1 MAAHRKAFIAFVE
14 QGQIAPA
21 DASKAAAVAGVFPSG
36 SHWSRFLDF
45 LLLCLG
51 GLSLAFSVLLFVAFN
66 WSELGRLARFALVES
81 AMVLAFAGYWLAG
94 RNALAAQ
101 VALLATGLILGGLLA
116 LFGQTYQTG
125 ADPWQLFFTW
135 MLLLTPFALIGR
147 FAVLW
152 IVWAILA
159 NLSLALY
166 MQPTGTFGGTDVYRQ
181 LLWLQFALN
190 GSLLCVWEGLTGR
203 LHWLSQRW
211 GPRLLAIASSLALTF
226 QVIDSIVGDSGLWL
240 PALVWALAMT
250 FVVGSYR
257 YLRQDLFMLTL
268 AAASITAVIVSLIV
282 EYVMFDIDS
291 SGGFLLIAITLIVT
305 STLAVNWLRSV
316 HRGWQA

>member
-1 MAAHRKAFIAFVE
+1 MAAHRKAFIDFVE
-14 QGQIAPA
+14 QGQIAPGEA
-21 DASKAAAVAGVFPSG
+21 NRAAAVAGVFPSG
-36 SHWSRFLDF
+36 PQWSRFLDL

-51 GLSLAFSVLLFVAFN
+51 GLSLAFSVMLFVAFN
-66 WSELGRLARFALVES
+66 WSELSRLVRFALVES

-101 VALLATGLILGGLLA
+101 IALLATGLILGGLLA

-125 ADPWQLFFTW
+125 ADPWQLFFVW
-135 MLLLTPFALIGR
+135 MLMLTPFALIGR

-152 IVWAILA
+152 ILWAVLA
-159 NLSLALY
+159 NLALALY
-166 MQPTGTFGGTDVYRQ
+166 VEPRGTFNGIDVQRQ

-190 GSLLCVWEGLTGR
+190 GTLLCVWEGLAGR
-203 LHWLSQRW
+203 LPWLNQRW
-211 GPRLLAIASSLALTF
+211 GARLLAMATLLALTF
-226 QVIDSIVGDSGLWL
+226 QVTDGITRHSVLLIPV
-240 PALVWALAMT
+240 LVWALAMVS
-250 FVVGSYR
+250 VVGVYR

-268 AAASITAVIVSLIV
+268 AAASVIAVIGSLSV
-282 EYVMFDIDS
+282 EYLIFGNDS

-316 HRGWQA
+316 QRGWHA